1 MVGAAGVGL
10 VTPIDMPAAVRA
22 YAVRDG
28 ARRPG
33 QGGRFTEVGPSGW
46 TLTFDCE
53 TTVDTG
59 QGLRIGAYQLRYRGR
74 LREEGLFYEPATL
87 TPAEMDVLAAYAKEH
102 SLALRLREEFVE
114 EVFLRTA
121 WTRRGLIV
129 GHNLPYDLV
138 QISISHHPP
147 QSGGAMM
154 RGGFSLVFR
163 RDPNASRVQIKRSN
177 AGAAFIRLTIP
188 GGSNPEHRNRQR
200 GGRGKNHH
208 GYFIDTATLGGA
220 LLGGRPSLKGLARL
234 LGTEHQK
241 SEETHGEEITD
252 CYLDY
257 ARNDVQVTWECW
269 SELKARYERFGLPT
283 PPWKVHSEASIG
295 KAHLNKIE
303 LDPFRVLNDWSPHV
317 LAAVMETYY
326 GGRAE
331 CSIRRVAMPGVY
343 LDFTSQYPTVFVLQG
358 LQRFLTAQRVAF
370 HEQDPQHAQH
380 LLERLTVEDVLD
392 EKLWREELTALAL
405 VAPDGDRLPTRAKY
419 NARQPRRDGK
429 HKSGSY
435 NVGVPYR
442 YGGPPQ
448 WYTLADCAASKLMT
462 GKAPRI
468 LKVLRFTT
476 GGTQPGL
483 QPIDVAGD
491 PRYRVD
497 PREQDFIARLVEM
510 RADAKTDKKQA
521 QHDGELERAAFLD
534 SSQQAMKATAN
545 ATSYGSAIELNP
557 TEHRK
562 GAWVTIHLPEGSSRR
577 AKVDR
582 TEEPGKWFHP
592 LIATLVSAGGRLLLV
607 TAMRLIKDQG
617 GSHVFCDTDGIFVA
631 ATQHGHL
638 IPCPGGRHQTN
649 EGLAAV
655 RALSWPQVQRV
666 VDRFTHLDPY
676 TGNGHPKSILKIEYE
691 NYDPDTGRQ
700 RRIECWAIAA
710 KRYGIFVRRSDGAPL
725 VIGSGDKRKR
735 SEHGLG
741 HLLPPYARSPDLS
754 DRAWLDEW
762 WEQPSASRTRLP
774 RPPRTRLV

>member
-1 MVGAAGVGL
+1 M
-10 VTPIDMPAAVRA
+10 
-22 YAVRDG
+22 
-28 ARRPG
+28 
-33 QGGRFTEVGPSGW
+33 
-46 TLTFDCE
+46 
-53 TTVDTG
+53 
-59 QGLRIGAYQLRYRGR
+59 
-74 LREEGLFYEPATL
+74 
-87 TPAEMDVLAAYAKEH
+87 
-102 SLALRLREEFVE
+102 
-114 EVFLRTA
+114 
-121 WTRRGLIV
+121 
-129 GHNLPYDLV
+129 
-138 QISISHHPP
+138 
-147 QSGGAMM
+147 
-154 RGGFSLVFR
+154 
-163 RDPNASRVQIKRSN
+163 
-177 AGAAFIRLTIP
+177 
-188 GGSNPEHRNRQR
+188 
-200 GGRGKNHH
+200 
-208 GYFIDTATLGGA
+208 
-220 LLGGRPSLKGLARL
+220 ARL

-241 SEETHGEEITD
+241 SEEAHGEQISD
-252 CYLDY
+252 SYLDY

-269 SELKARYERFGLPT
+269 QELKARYERFGLPP

-343 LDFTSQYPTVFVLQG
+343 LDFASQYPTVFVLQG

-370 HEQDPQHAQH
+370 HEQDPQHAQD
-380 LLERLTVEDVLD
+380 LLENVTVEHVVGKD
-392 EKLWREELTALAL
+392 LWRDELTALAL
-405 VAPDGDRLPTRAKY
+405 VAPDGDRLPTRARY

-448 WYTLADCAASKLMT
+448 WYTLADCAASTLMT

-476 GGTQPGL
+476 DGTQPNL
-483 QPIDVAGD
+483 QPINVAGD
-491 PRYRVD
+491 AHYRVD

-510 RADAKTDKKQA
+510 RADAKTHSKRA
-521 QHDGELERAAFLD
+521 LGDGEAERAAFLD

-557 TEHRK
+557 VEHRK
-562 GAWVTIHLPEGSSRR
+562 GAWVTIHLPDGSSHR
-577 AKVDR
+577 AKNDR

-592 LIATLVSAGGRLLLV
+592 LIATLVSAGGRLLLA
-607 TAMRLIKDQG
+607 TAMRLIEDRG

-631 ATQHGHL
+631 ATEHGHL
-638 IPCPGGRHQTN
+638 IPCPGGPHQTN

-666 VDRFTHLDPY
+666 VDRFTPLDPY
-676 TGNGHPKSILKIEYE
+676 TGKGHPQSILKIEEE

-762 WEQPSASRTRLP
+762 WEHLLHLELGFLDHPEPAWFNAPAVGRVSVTSQRDLKTFAAYNDGKPYTAQVKPWGFLILAHPTPVERARANG
-774 RPPRTRLV
+774 PRTLIAPFERDPTLRVQMRWTDRDRPDQPPTRIYTSTAPTLRSDATAVLSYRDYFSQYRQHPESKALDPTDGRPCHTWTPGLLCPWEVHASEYVRVGKESNR